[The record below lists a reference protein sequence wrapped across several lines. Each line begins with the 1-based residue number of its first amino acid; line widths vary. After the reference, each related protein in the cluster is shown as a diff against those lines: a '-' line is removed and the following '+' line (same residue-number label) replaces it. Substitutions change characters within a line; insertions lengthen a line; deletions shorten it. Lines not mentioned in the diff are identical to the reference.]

1 MGMKASIMQT
11 VAAAFLEGP
20 GKARSFDTWVTELE
34 KSGAAIDQRMAKTK
48 NSEFAGALLRHITG
62 IERWGQNRLR
72 VFLGA
77 PFVRDE
83 YEGYRPGKELGL
95 DGQRAAL
102 RETRG
107 ETIELVRQLQQANV
121 PDSATVAHNDFGPLS
136 ARGWLRYLNAHAT
149 LESQKLRT

>member
-1 MGMKASIMQT
+1 MGIKESIMQT
-11 VAAAFLEGP
+11 AAGAFLEGP
-20 GKARSFDTWVTELE
+20 GKAKSFDAWVTELE
-34 KSGAAIDQRMAKTK
+34 KSGAAIEQRMAKTK
-48 NSEFAGALLRHITG
+48 NPEYAQALLRHITG
-62 IERWGQNRLR
+62 IERWGQSRLR

-95 DGQRAAL
+95 EGQRAAF
-102 RETRG
+102 RETRS

-136 ARGWLRYLNAHAT
+136 ARGWLRYLNAHAS